1 MSLDLSKYDYSN
13 ITAELDIL
21 SPEGEKTGAK
31 LILLHMDSMQ
41 FQRKSREIRALYM
54 PKLEKLKIKG
64 SGVDANVEM
73 DGKLAAEMAQIQ
85 EESSAKLLAVVTVGW
100 KGLKFGGKE
109 YEFSAD
115 NAIKLYNEYPW
126 IKDQVDQ
133 FIADRKNFF
142 KSSPKKS

>member
-13 ITAELDIL
+13 ITAELEIL
-21 SPEGEKTGAK
+21 TPEGEKTGAK
-31 LILLHMDSMQ
+31 LTLLHMDSMQ
-41 FQRKSREIRALYM
+41 FQKKNREVRALYM

-85 EESSAKLLAVVTVGW
+85 EEAGAQLLATVTIGW
-100 KGLKFGGKE
+100 KGLKLGGGE
-109 YEFSAD
+109 YEYSHD
-115 NAIKLYNEYPW
+115 NAIKLYTEYTW
-126 IKDQVDQ
+126 IKDQVDR
-133 FIADRKNFF
+133 FIADRKNFI